1 MRGVIAVQEA
11 TDAYLNIKTE
21 DIIYFDSDSEAYDDY
36 FESEPTD
43 YKDLEQ
49 LRKYYQPICA
59 HPYFIDYGCGTGR
72 ALYFIHHFYQ
82 LPVSGIEVNPDTFK
96 LCEMN
101 RRSYLAAHPSPQP
114 LRLFHMPAEHYILTE
129 EHNTFYFFNPFSLEI
144 FTQVMN
150 KIIQSYHDSPRLME
164 LILYYPLEEY
174 VDYLTYQTPFRRVK
188 TIDLPWHPSKTD
200 RFDIFHTLNY

>member
-1 MRGVIAVQEA
+1 MIAMQESM
-11 TDAYLNIKTE
+11 DAYLSIKTK
-21 DIIYFDSDSEAYDDY
+21 DIIYFDFDSKAYNDY

-49 LRKYYQPICA
+49 LRNYYQPICA
-59 HPYFIDYGCGTGR
+59 QPHFIDYGCGTGR

-82 LPVSGIEVNPDTFK
+82 LPVTGIEINPDTFK

-101 RRSYLAAHPSPQP
+101 KKSYLAAHPSHQSIQ
-114 LRLFHMPAEHYILTE
+114 LLHIPAERFVLNKK
-129 EHNTFYFFNPFSLEI
+129 HNTFYFFNPFSINI

-150 KIIQSYHDSPRLME
+150 QIMQSYHDSPRLME
-164 LILYYPLEEY
+164 LILYYPLQEY

-188 TIDLPWHPSKTD
+188 TIDLPWHSSKVD
-200 RFDIFHTLNY
+200 RFDVFQIIQY